1 MKPFI
6 LVDCQ
11 AWKGASWLCG
21 SVPRVLVL
29 REVLGTGRSPPGS
42 SRPLGTRSTPRSQ
55 PKGPLAT
62 CGSLIVGN
70 KLKNIQCLLDL

>member
-11 AWKGASWLCG
+11 ARKGASWLCG

-42 SRPLGTRSTPRSQ
+42 SRPLGTPQHPEVTAKRTPGNLWI
-55 PKGPLAT
+55 PN
-62 CGSLIVGN
+62 CG
-70 KLKNIQCLLDL
+70 K